1 MYAYLCALILTALCA
16 LNVVA
21 SPSEIISVVE
31 TVVAKEEPFSFKRRY
46 IGVIGT
52 EYFSLLKPQV
62 SGTID
67 EINVKADQAVKKN
80 QRLFSLDNSDL
91 KKSVLLDQKN
101 LALAK
106 KALSRSLVLKKTHD
120 VTKAQVDQD
129 EHAVLAAEQKLAD
142 SKNALKNSEIEA
154 PFDGVVG
161 VPRVVMGQSVT
172 PADTLISIRQGIYSV
187 TLRIPASRLKEI
199 AVGQAVLVNK
209 ETAHI
214 DAVERSVDPLTRTGF
229 AKATLKSCARCIV
242 GSSVFADVTIEDKPK
257 AIMLSR
263 NVIFYEKGQPHVVV
277 VKTDQAQKSTAE
289 IRPVSLG
296 KEQDAMVEILSG
308 LRPGEVVVKANAKR
322 LRPGSLLK
330 VLP

>member
-1 MYAYLCALILTALCA
+1 MYAYLWVFISAALIALG
-16 LNVVA
+16 LRA
-21 SPSEIISVVE
+21 SPKEINFVVE
-31 TVVAKEEPFSFKRRY
+31 TLVVKEEPFIFKRRY
-46 IGVIGT
+46 IGVINT

-67 EINVKADQAVKKN
+67 EINIKADQTVKKGE
-80 QRLFSLDNSDL
+80 RLFSLDNSEL
-91 KKSVLLDQKN
+91 KKAVLIDQKN
-101 LALAK
+101 LSLVK
-106 KALSRSLVLKKTHD
+106 KALARSLALKKTHD

-154 PFDGVVG
+154 PFDGIVG

-172 PADTLISIRQGIYSV
+172 PLDTLISIRRGLYAI
-187 TLRIPASRLKEI
+187 TLRVPASRLKEI

-209 ETAHI
+209 ELAYI
-214 DAVERSVDPLTRTGF
+214 DAVERSIDPQTRTGF
-229 AKATLKSCARCIV
+229 AKATLKNCARCIV

-263 NVIFYEKGQPHVVV
+263 NAIFYEKGLPHVVV
-277 VKTDQAQKSTAE
+277 VKTQNQKSTAE
-289 IRPVSLG
+289 VRPVSVG
-296 KEQDAMVEILSG
+296 KEQDAMVEILTG
-308 LRPGEVVVKANAKR
+308 LAPGDVVVKANAKR
-322 LRPGSLLK
+322 LRQGALLK